1 MNSDPNDISE
11 KRRFLGITGK
21 GWGIIGAI
29 VGFLAA
35 IFFIRRRRKG

>member
-1 MNSDPNDISE
+1 MNNDTNEIKE

-35 IFFIRRRRKG
+35 IFFIRRRKG